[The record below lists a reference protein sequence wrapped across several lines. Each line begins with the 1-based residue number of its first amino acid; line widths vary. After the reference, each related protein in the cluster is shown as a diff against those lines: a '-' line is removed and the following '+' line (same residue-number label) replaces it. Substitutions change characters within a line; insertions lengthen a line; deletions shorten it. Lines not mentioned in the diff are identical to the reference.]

1 MAPSELTDWMTL
13 EARRSHTTLT
23 RDRPGVPWR
32 EKAKTVDIALLPR
45 GSAYPPPKSENSR
58 SYSEGL
64 FGIQGSTILAYRL

>member
-13 EARRSHTTLT
+13 EARRSHTALT

-45 GSAYPPPKSENSR
+45 GSAYPPPPKARTQEVTLKD
-58 SYSEGL
+58 YSAFRGPQ
-64 FGIQGSTILAYRL
+64 F

>member
-13 EARRSHTTLT
+13 EARPSHTTLT

-45 GSAYPPPKSENSR
+45 GSAYPPPKARTQEVTLKD
-58 SYSEGL
+58 YSAFRGPQ
-64 FGIQGSTILAYRL
+64 F